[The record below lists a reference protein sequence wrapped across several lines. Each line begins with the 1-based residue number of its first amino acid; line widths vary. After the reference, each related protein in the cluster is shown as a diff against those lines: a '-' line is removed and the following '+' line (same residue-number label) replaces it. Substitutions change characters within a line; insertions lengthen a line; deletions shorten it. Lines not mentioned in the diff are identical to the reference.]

1 MVYHC
6 RCLLQIAFFGVL
18 TQSNRIHSILFN
30 TILMS
35 TRLFVKNIPK
45 HISEERLKD
54 FFAQK
59 GTVTDVK
66 ILSRK

>member
-1 MVYHC
+1 
-6 RCLLQIAFFGVL
+6 
-18 TQSNRIHSILFN
+18 
-30 TILMS
+30 MS

-54 FFAQK
+54 YFAQK